1 MGSNRSDRSGSSD
14 SSRQRDEAARN
25 QQHNLEAGR
34 RDAAASPERPAK
46 QGEREQSD
54 RAAGDAANRPRQPNE
69 EEDRIDEASRES
81 FPASDP
87 PSIP

>member
-14 SSRQRDEAARN
+14 RSHQRDEAAES
-25 QQHNLEAGR
+25 QQHILEAGQ
-34 RDAAASPERPAK
+34 RDAAARPDRPAK
-46 QGEREQSD
+46 QGERQQND
-54 RAAGDAANRPRQPNE
+54 RAAGSAASRPRERNE